1 MSKPGTCTAA
11 SHGPDG
17 AEAAEPRRAH
27 GDEPSSR
34 HGVEAAARD
43 SGVRDSRERALQTLS
58 FEAGGLMIVTPPYAW
73 LTDSGGDE
81 SLALLVTIS
90 LMMMAW
96 SALFNTVFD
105 HIEHRATDRVASDR
119 PHGLRVL
126 HTVLME
132 ATAVLLT
139 WPVIAALTGYSWEIA
154 LGVDLTL
161 TLAYMVYGYF
171 FHRAYDRVRPVRARR
186 AERHP

>member
-1 MSKPGTCTAA
+1 MFKPGACTAA
-11 SHGPDG
+11 SRNPDG
-17 AEAAEPRRAH
+17 AKEPGQNTARMDR
-27 GDEPSSR
+27 PSSR
-34 HGVEAAARD
+34 HGVEAALRVT
-43 SGVRDSRERALQTLS
+43 GVRNGRERAVQTLS

-73 LTDSGGDE
+73 LTNSDGNE
-81 SLALLVTIS
+81 SLVLLVTIS

-105 HIEHRATDRVASDR
+105 HIEHRATHRVASDR
-119 PHGLRVL
+119 PQGLRVL

-139 WPVIAALTGYSWEIA
+139 WPVIAALTGYNWDVA

-171 FHRAYDRVRPVRARR
+171 FHRAYDRVRPVRVRR